1 MTIQRNIKYVNRDFN
16 SLRDQLIQY
25 TKTYFPTTYN
35 DFTPAS
41 PGMLF
46 MEMAAYVGDVMSFY
60 LDNQIQ
66 ETFMQYARQT
76 QNLYE
81 LAYLLGYKPK
91 VTGAA
96 TATLDFYQQLPAVGN
111 LPDFSYALTVQPNT
125 VVKSTSNPAITFV
138 TGDTLDFAFSSSAS
152 PTEISIYE
160 INGTTVESFLIKKSI
175 NAISATVKT
184 TTFQF
189 TDPVPFATVE
199 LQEDNIIGIQSIVD
213 SDNNTWYEVSHLG
226 QDSVFDSI
234 KNTNTNNPTYSTDSN
249 VPFLLQTKQVANRFT
264 SRFLNATTLQIQFG
278 AGTAL
283 NSDEELVP
291 NPNNV
296 GLGLPFER
304 DKLTTAFS
312 PTNYIFT
319 NTYGTAPTN
328 TTLTVTYLVGGGVI
342 SNVPQNDLTTVVS
355 TTINF
360 NNPVSDPTLRVD
372 IFNSLFV
379 TNPAAASG
387 GQDGDSIQEI
397 RQNSLVNFHN
407 QLRTVTIDDY
417 LLRALSLPSIYG
429 TVAKAYAE
437 AEKQVDVQAGQS
449 PASVAL
455 FILTYNQNKNL
466 TQASPAIKRNLQ
478 TYLSE
483 YRVLNDTVVLRDAYI
498 INIGVNFEII
508 TLPNFNSNQVLLACI
523 DTLKT
528 FFSIDNWQIN
538 EPILLRDIY
547 VTLDRI
553 EGVQTVKNVEIVN
566 KTGAGLGYSEY
577 AYDTKGATINNVVYP
592 SIDPM
597 IFEVKYPDSD
607 IQGRVVSLKF
617 IFITNGSL

>member
-1 MTIQRNIKYVNRDFN
+1 MAVQRNIKYVNRDFN

-35 DFTPAS
+35 DFTPSS

-46 MEMAAYVGDVMSFY
+46 MEMAAYVGDIMSFY

-96 TATLDFYQQLPAVGN
+96 TTTLDFYQQLPAIGN
-111 LPDFSYALTVQPNT
+111 TPDFTYALTVQPNT
-125 VVKSTSNPAITFV
+125 LVKSTTNPAITFI
-138 TGDTLDFAFSSSAS
+138 TGDTLDFAFSSSTS
-152 PTEISIYE
+152 PTEVSIYE
-160 INGTTVESFLIKKSI
+160 INGTTVESFLLKKSI

-189 TDPVPFATVE
+189 GDPIPFATVE
-199 LQEDNIIGIQSIVD
+199 LVDDNIIGIQSIVD
-213 SDNNTWYEVSHLG
+213 SDGNTWYEVSHLG
-226 QDSVFDSI
+226 QDSIFDSI

-249 VPFLLQTKQVANRFT
+249 VPFLLQTKEVANRFV
-264 SRFLNATTLQIQFG
+264 SRFLNETTLQIQFG
-278 AGTAL
+278 AGTAN

-319 NTYGTAPTN
+319 NTYGTAPSN
-328 TTLTVTYLVGGGVI
+328 TTLTVTYYVGGGVI
-342 SNVPQNDLTTVVS
+342 SNVPQNDLTTVISDTVK
-355 TTINF
+355 F
-360 NNPVSDPTLRVD
+360 NIPVSDATIRAD

-379 TNPAAASG
+379 TNPEAASG
-387 GQDGDSIQEI
+387 GQDGDSIEEI
-397 RQNSLVNFHN
+397 RQNSLVNFQN
-407 QLRTVTIDDY
+407 QLRTVTVDDY

-429 TVAKAYAE
+429 SIAKAYAE
-437 AEKQVDVQAGQS
+437 TERLSDVQVGQS

-455 FILTYNQNKNL
+455 YITTYNRDKNL
-466 TQASPAIKRNLQ
+466 VKASDAIKRNLQ

-483 YRVLNDTVVLRDAYI
+483 YRVINDTVVIKDAYI
-498 INIGVNFEII
+498 INIGINFEII
-508 TLPNFNSNQVLLACI
+508 TLPNYNSNQVLLQCI
-523 DTLKT
+523 NALKT
-528 FFSIDNWQIN
+528 FFNIDNWQIN

-547 VTLDRI
+547 VTLDEI
-553 EGVQTVKNVEIVN
+553 EGVQTVKNVEIIN
-566 KTGAGLGYSEY
+566 KTGVGLGYSGY
-577 AYDTKGATINNVVYP
+577 AYDTLGATINNVVYP

-607 IQGRVVSLKF
+607 IQGRVVSL
-617 IFITNGSL
+617 

>member
-96 TATLDFYQQLPAVGN
+96 TATLDFYQQLPAIGN

-138 TGDTLDFAFSSSAS
+138 TGDTLDFAFSSSTS

-379 TNPAAASG
+379 TNPSAASG

-397 RQNSLVNFHN
+397 RQNSLVNFQN
-407 QLRTVTIDDY
+407 QLRTVTVDDY

-437 AEKQVDVQAGQS
+437 AEKQVDVQTGQS

-547 VTLDRI
+547 ITLDRI

-566 KTGAGLGYSEY
+566 KRGAGLGYSEY

-607 IQGRVVSLKF
+607 IQGRVVSL
-617 IFITNGSL
+617 

>member
-1 MTIQRNIKYVNRDFN
+1 MTVQRNIKYVNRDFN

-96 TATLDFYQQLPAVGN
+96 TATLDFYQQLPAIGN

-184 TTFQF
+184 ITFQF
-189 TDPVPFATVE
+189 TDPIPFATVE
-199 LQEDNIIGIQSIVD
+199 LKEDNIIGIQSIVD

-319 NTYGTAPTN
+319 NTYGTAPAS

-379 TNPAAASG
+379 TNPTAASG

-397 RQNSLVNFHN
+397 RQNSLVNFQN
-407 QLRTVTIDDY
+407 QLRTVTVDDY

-466 TQASPAIKRNLQ
+466 TPASPAIKRNLQ

-607 IQGRVVSLKF
+607 IQGRVVSL
-617 IFITNGSL
+617 

>member
-1 MTIQRNIKYVNRDFN
+1 MAVQRNIKYVNRDFN

-35 DFTPAS
+35 DFTPSS

-46 MEMAAYVGDVMSFY
+46 MEMAAYVGDIMSFY

-96 TATLDFYQQLPAVGN
+96 TTTLDFYQQLPAIGN
-111 LPDFSYALTVQPNT
+111 TPDFTYALTVQPNT
-125 VVKSTSNPAITFV
+125 LVKSTTNPAITFI
-138 TGDTLDFAFSSSAS
+138 TGDTLDFAFSSSTS
-152 PTEISIYE
+152 PTEVSIYE
-160 INGTTVESFLIKKSI
+160 INGTTVESFLLKKSI

-189 TDPVPFATVE
+189 GDPIPFTTVE
-199 LQEDNIIGIQSIVD
+199 VADNNIIGIQSIVD
-213 SDNNTWYEVSHLG
+213 SDGNTWYEVSHLG
-226 QDSVFDSI
+226 QDSIFDSI

-249 VPFLLQTKQVANRFT
+249 VPFLLQTKEVANRFV
-264 SRFLNATTLQIQFG
+264 SRFLNETTLQIQFG
-278 AGTAL
+278 AGTAN

-319 NTYGTAPTN
+319 NTYGTAPSN
-328 TTLTVTYLVGGGVI
+328 TTLTVTYYVGGGVI
-342 SNVPQNDLTTVVS
+342 SNVPQNDLTTVISDTVK
-355 TTINF
+355 F
-360 NNPVSDPTLRVD
+360 NIPVSDATIRAD

-379 TNPAAASG
+379 TNPEAASG
-387 GQDGDSIQEI
+387 GQDGDSIEEI
-397 RQNSLVNFHN
+397 RQNSLVNFQN
-407 QLRTVTIDDY
+407 QLRTVTVDDY

-429 TVAKAYAE
+429 SIAKAYAE
-437 AEKQVDVQAGQS
+437 TERLSDVQVGQS

-455 FILTYNQNKNL
+455 YITTYNRDKNL
-466 TQASPAIKRNLQ
+466 VKASDAIKRNLQ

-483 YRVLNDTVVLRDAYI
+483 YRVINDTVVIKDAYI
-498 INIGVNFEII
+498 INIGINFEII
-508 TLPNFNSNQVLLACI
+508 TLPNYNSNQVLLQCI
-523 DTLKT
+523 NALKT
-528 FFSIDNWQIN
+528 FFNIDNWQIN

-547 VTLDRI
+547 VTLDEI
-553 EGVQTVKNVEIVN
+553 EGVQTVKNVEIIN
-566 KTGAGLGYSEY
+566 KTGVGLGYSEY
-577 AYDTKGATINNVVYP
+577 AYDTLGATINNVVYP

-607 IQGRVVSLKF
+607 IQGRVVSL
-617 IFITNGSL
+617 

>member
-1 MTIQRNIKYVNRDFN
+1 MAVQRNIKYVNRDFN

-35 DFTPAS
+35 DFTPSS

-46 MEMAAYVGDVMSFY
+46 MEMAAYVGDIMSFY

-96 TATLDFYQQLPAVGN
+96 TTTLDFYQQLPAIGN
-111 LPDFSYALTVQPNT
+111 TPDFTYALTVQPNT
-125 VVKSTSNPAITFV
+125 LVKSTTNPAITFI
-138 TGDTLDFAFSSSAS
+138 TGDTLDFAFSSSTS
-152 PTEISIYE
+152 PTEVSIYE
-160 INGTTVESFLIKKSI
+160 INGTTVESFLLKKSI

-189 TDPVPFATVE
+189 GDPIPFATVE
-199 LQEDNIIGIQSIVD
+199 LVDDNIIGIQSIVD
-213 SDNNTWYEVSHLG
+213 SDGNTWYEVSHLG
-226 QDSVFDSI
+226 QDSIFDSI

-249 VPFLLQTKQVANRFT
+249 VPFLLQTKEVANRFV
-264 SRFLNATTLQIQFG
+264 SRFLNETTLQIQFG
-278 AGTAL
+278 AGTAN

-319 NTYGTAPTN
+319 NTYGTAPSN
-328 TTLTVTYLVGGGVI
+328 TTLTVTYYVGGGVI
-342 SNVPQNDLTTVVS
+342 SNVPQNDLTTVISDTVK
-355 TTINF
+355 F
-360 NNPVSDPTLRVD
+360 NIPVSDATIRAD

-379 TNPAAASG
+379 TNPEAASG
-387 GQDGDSIQEI
+387 GQDGDSIEEI
-397 RQNSLVNFHN
+397 RQIRLVNFQN
-407 QLRTVTIDDY
+407 QLRTVTVDDY

-429 TVAKAYAE
+429 SIAKAYAE
-437 AEKQVDVQAGQS
+437 TERLSDVQVGQS

-455 FILTYNQNKNL
+455 YITTYNRDKNL
-466 TQASPAIKRNLQ
+466 VKASDAIKRNLQ

-483 YRVLNDTVVLRDAYI
+483 YRVINDTVVIKDAYI
-498 INIGVNFEII
+498 INIGINFEII
-508 TLPNFNSNQVLLACI
+508 TLPNYNSNQVLLQCI
-523 DTLKT
+523 NALKT
-528 FFSIDNWQIN
+528 FFNIDNWQIN

-547 VTLDRI
+547 VTLDEI
-553 EGVQTVKNVEIVN
+553 EGVQTVKNVEIIN
-566 KTGAGLGYSEY
+566 KTGVGLGYSEY
-577 AYDTKGATINNVVYP
+577 AYDTLGATINNVVYP

-607 IQGRVVSLKF
+607 IQGRVVSL
-617 IFITNGSL
+617 

>member
-1 MTIQRNIKYVNRDFN
+1 MAVQRNIKYVNRDFN
-16 SLRDQLIQY
+16 SLREQLIQY
-25 TKTYFPTTYN
+25 TKTYFPTSYN
-35 DFTPAS
+35 DFTPSS

-46 MEMAAYVGDVMSFY
+46 MEMAAYVGDIMSFY

-66 ETFMQYARQT
+66 ETFMQYAKQT

-96 TATLDFYQQLPAVGN
+96 TTTLDFYQQLPAIGN
-111 LPDFSYALTVQPNT
+111 NPDFTYALTVQPNT
-125 VVKSTSNPAITFV
+125 VVKSNSNPAITFI
-138 TGDTLDFAFSSSAS
+138 TGDTLDFSFSSSAS

-160 INGTTVESFLIKKSI
+160 INGSAVESFLLKKSI

-184 TTFQF
+184 QTFQF
-189 TDPVPFATVE
+189 GNPVPFSTVE
-199 LQEDNIIGIQSIVD
+199 LVDANIIGIQSIVD
-213 SDNNTWYEVSHLG
+213 SDGNNWYEVSHLG
-226 QDSVFDSI
+226 QDSIFDSI
-234 KNTNTNNPTYSTDSN
+234 KNTNANNPTYSTDSN
-249 VPFLLQTKQVANRFT
+249 VPFLLQTKQVANRFAT
-264 SRFLNATTLQIQFG
+264 RFLNDTTLQLQFG
-278 AGTAL
+278 AGTAN

-296 GLGLPFER
+296 GLGLPFEK

-319 NTYGTAPTN
+319 NTYGTAPSN
-328 TTLTVTYLVGGGVI
+328 TTLTVTYLVGGGVT
-342 SNVPQNDLTTVVS
+342 SNVPQNDLINVIS
-355 TTINF
+355 NTINF
-360 NNPVSDPTLRVD
+360 NTPVSDPTIRAD
-372 IFNSLFV
+372 IFNSLQV
-379 TNPAAASG
+379 TNPQAASG
-387 GQDGDSIQEI
+387 GQDGDSIEEI
-397 RQNSLVNFHN
+397 RQNSLVNFQN
-407 QLRTVTIDDY
+407 QLRTVTVDDY

-429 TVAKAYAE
+429 TIAKAYAE
-437 AEKQVDVQAGQS
+437 TEKLSDVQVGAS

-455 FILTYNQNKNL
+455 YIATYDQNKNL
-466 TQASPAIKRNLQ
+466 TRASNALKRNLQ

-483 YRVLNDTVVLRDAYI
+483 YRVINDTVAIKDAYV

-508 TLPNFNSNQVLLACI
+508 TLPNYNSNQVLLECI
-523 DTLKT
+523 NALKT
-528 FFSIDNWQIN
+528 FFNIDNWQIN

-553 EGVQTVKNVEIVN
+553 EGVQTVKNVEIIN
-566 KTGAGLGYSEY
+566 KTGVGLGYSEY
-577 AYDTKGATINNVVYP
+577 AYDTVGATINNVVYP

-607 IQGRVVSLKF
+607 IQGRVVSL
-617 IFITNGSL
+617 

>member
-379 TNPAAASG
+379 TNPSAASG

-397 RQNSLVNFHN
+397 RQNSLVNFQN

-607 IQGRVVSLKF
+607 IQGRVVSL
-617 IFITNGSL
+617 

>member
-138 TGDTLDFAFSSSAS
+138 TGDTLDFAFSSSTS

-379 TNPAAASG
+379 TNPSAASG

-397 RQNSLVNFHN
+397 RQNSLVNFQN

-607 IQGRVVSLKF
+607 IQGRVVSL
-617 IFITNGSL
+617 

>member
-66 ETFMQYARQT
+66 ETFMQYAKQT

-96 TATLDFYQQLPAVGN
+96 TTTLDFYQQLPAVGN

-360 NNPVSDPTLRVD
+360 NNLISDPTLRVD

-397 RQNSLVNFHN
+397 RQNSLVNFQN
-407 QLRTVTIDDY
+407 QLRTVTVDDY

-437 AEKQVDVQAGQS
+437 AEKQADVQAGQS

-455 FILTYNQNKNL
+455 FILTYNRNKNL

-597 IFEVKYPDSD
+597 MFEVKYPDSD
-607 IQGRVVSLKF
+607 IQGRVVSL
-617 IFITNGSL
+617 

>member
-1 MTIQRNIKYVNRDFN
+1 MAVQRNIKYVNRDFN

-35 DFTPAS
+35 DFTPSS

-46 MEMAAYVGDVMSFY
+46 MEMAAYVGDIMSFY

-96 TATLDFYQQLPAVGN
+96 TTTLDFYQQLPAIGN
-111 LPDFSYALTVQPNT
+111 TPDFTYALTVQPNT
-125 VVKSTSNPAITFV
+125 LVKSTTNPAITFI
-138 TGDTLDFAFSSSAS
+138 TGDTLDFAFSSSTS
-152 PTEISIYE
+152 PTEVSIYE
-160 INGTTVESFLIKKSI
+160 INGTTVESFLLKKSI

-189 TDPVPFATVE
+189 GDPIPFATVE
-199 LQEDNIIGIQSIVD
+199 LVDDNIIGIQSIID
-213 SDNNTWYEVSHLG
+213 SDGNTWYEVSHLG
-226 QDSVFDSI
+226 QDSIFDSI

-249 VPFLLQTKQVANRFT
+249 VPFLLQTKEVANRFV
-264 SRFLNATTLQIQFG
+264 SRFLNETTLQIQFG
-278 AGTAL
+278 AGTAN

-319 NTYGTAPTN
+319 NTYGTAPSN
-328 TTLTVTYLVGGGVI
+328 TTLTVTYYVGGGVI
-342 SNVPQNDLTTVVS
+342 SNVPQNDLTTVISDTVK
-355 TTINF
+355 F
-360 NNPVSDPTLRVD
+360 NIPVSDATIRAD

-379 TNPAAASG
+379 TNPEAASG
-387 GQDGDSIQEI
+387 GQDGDSIEEI
-397 RQNSLVNFHN
+397 RQNSLVNFQN
-407 QLRTVTIDDY
+407 QLRTVTVDDY

-429 TVAKAYAE
+429 SIAKAYAE
-437 AEKQVDVQAGQS
+437 TERLSDVQVGQS

-455 FILTYNQNKNL
+455 YITTYNRDKNL
-466 TQASPAIKRNLQ
+466 VKASDAIKRNLQ

-483 YRVLNDTVVLRDAYI
+483 YRVINDTVVIKDAYI
-498 INIGVNFEII
+498 INIGINFEII
-508 TLPNFNSNQVLLACI
+508 TLPNYNSNQVLLQCI
-523 DTLKT
+523 NALKT
-528 FFSIDNWQIN
+528 FFNIDNWQIN

-547 VTLDRI
+547 VTLDEI
-553 EGVQTVKNVEIVN
+553 EGVQTVKNVEIIN
-566 KTGAGLGYSEY
+566 KTGVGLGYSEY
-577 AYDTKGATINNVVYP
+577 AYDTLGATINNVVYP

-607 IQGRVVSLKF
+607 IQGRVVSL
-617 IFITNGSL
+617 

>member
-1 MTIQRNIKYVNRDFN
+1 MAVQRNIKYVNRDFN

-35 DFTPAS
+35 DFTPSS

-46 MEMAAYVGDVMSFY
+46 MEMAAYVGDIMSFY

-96 TATLDFYQQLPAVGN
+96 TTTLDFYQQLPAIGN
-111 LPDFSYALTVQPNT
+111 TPDFTYALTVQPNT
-125 VVKSTSNPAITFV
+125 LVKSTTNPAITFI
-138 TGDTLDFAFSSSAS
+138 TGDTLDFAFSSSTS
-152 PTEISIYE
+152 PTEVSIYE
-160 INGTTVESFLIKKSI
+160 INGTTVESFLLKKSI

-189 TDPVPFATVE
+189 GDPIPFATVE
-199 LQEDNIIGIQSIVD
+199 LVDDNIIGIQSIVD
-213 SDNNTWYEVSHLG
+213 SDGNTWYEVSHLG
-226 QDSVFDSI
+226 QDSIFDSI

-249 VPFLLQTKQVANRFT
+249 VPFLLQTKEVANRFV
-264 SRFLNATTLQIQFG
+264 SRFLNETTLQIQFG
-278 AGTAL
+278 AGTAN

-319 NTYGTAPTN
+319 NTYGTAPSN
-328 TTLTVTYLVGGGVI
+328 TTLTVTYYVGGGVI
-342 SNVPQNDLTTVVS
+342 SNVPQNDLTTVISDTVKFD
-355 TTINF
+355 I
-360 NNPVSDPTLRVD
+360 PVSDATIRAD

-379 TNPAAASG
+379 TNPEAASG
-387 GQDGDSIQEI
+387 GQDGDSIEEI
-397 RQNSLVNFHN
+397 RQNSLVNFQN
-407 QLRTVTIDDY
+407 QLRTVTVDDY

-429 TVAKAYAE
+429 SIAKAYAE
-437 AEKQVDVQAGQS
+437 TERLSDVQVGQS

-455 FILTYNQNKNL
+455 YITTYNRDKNL
-466 TQASPAIKRNLQ
+466 VKASDAIKRNLQ

-483 YRVLNDTVVLRDAYI
+483 YRVINDTVVIKDAYI
-498 INIGVNFEII
+498 INIGINFEII
-508 TLPNFNSNQVLLACI
+508 TLPNYNSNQVLLQCI
-523 DTLKT
+523 NALKT
-528 FFSIDNWQIN
+528 FFNIDNWQIN

-547 VTLDRI
+547 VTLDEI
-553 EGVQTVKNVEIVN
+553 EGVQTVKNVEIIN
-566 KTGAGLGYSEY
+566 KTGVGLGYSEY
-577 AYDTKGATINNVVYP
+577 AYDTLGATINNVVYP

-607 IQGRVVSLKF
+607 IQGRVVSL
-617 IFITNGSL
+617 

>member
-96 TATLDFYQQLPAVGN
+96 TATLDFYQQIPAVGN

-379 TNPAAASG
+379 TNPSAASG

-397 RQNSLVNFHN
+397 RQNSLVNFQN

-607 IQGRVVSLKF
+607 IQGRVVSL
-617 IFITNGSL
+617 

>member
-1 MTIQRNIKYVNRDFN
+1 MTVQRNIKYVNRDFN

-96 TATLDFYQQLPAVGN
+96 TATLDFYQQLPAIGN

-125 VVKSTSNPAITFV
+125 VVRSTSNPAITFV

-189 TDPVPFATVE
+189 TDPIPFATVE
-199 LQEDNIIGIQSIVD
+199 LKEDNIIGIQSIVD

-319 NTYGTAPTN
+319 NTYGTAPAS

-360 NNPVSDPTLRVD
+360 NNPVSDPTLRAD

-379 TNPAAASG
+379 TNPTAASG

-397 RQNSLVNFHN
+397 RQNSLVNFQN
-407 QLRTVTIDDY
+407 QLRTVTVDDY

-607 IQGRVVSLKF
+607 IQGRVVSL
-617 IFITNGSL
+617 

>member
-1 MTIQRNIKYVNRDFN
+1 MAVQRNIKYVNRDFN

-35 DFTPAS
+35 DFTPSS

-46 MEMAAYVGDVMSFY
+46 MEMAAYVGDIMSFY

-96 TATLDFYQQLPAVGN
+96 TTTLDFYQQLPAIGN
-111 LPDFSYALTVQPNT
+111 TPDFTYALTVQPNT
-125 VVKSTSNPAITFV
+125 LVKSTTNPAITFI
-138 TGDTLDFAFSSSAS
+138 TGDTLDFAFSSSTS
-152 PTEISIYE
+152 PTEVSIYE
-160 INGTTVESFLIKKSI
+160 INGTTVESFLLKKSI

-189 TDPVPFATVE
+189 GDPIPFATVE
-199 LQEDNIIGIQSIVD
+199 LVDNNIIGIQSIVD
-213 SDNNTWYEVSHLG
+213 SDGNTWYEVSHLG
-226 QDSVFDSI
+226 QDSIFDSI

-249 VPFLLQTKQVANRFT
+249 VPFLLQTKEVANRFV
-264 SRFLNATTLQIQFG
+264 SRFLNETTLQIQFG
-278 AGTAL
+278 AGTAN

-319 NTYGTAPTN
+319 NTYGTAPSN
-328 TTLTVTYLVGGGVI
+328 TTLTVTYYVGGGVI
-342 SNVPQNDLTTVVS
+342 SNVPQNDLTTVISDTVK
-355 TTINF
+355 F
-360 NNPVSDPTLRVD
+360 NIPVSDATIRAD

-379 TNPAAASG
+379 TNPEAASG
-387 GQDGDSIQEI
+387 GQDGDSIEEI
-397 RQNSLVNFHN
+397 RQNSLVNFQN
-407 QLRTVTIDDY
+407 QLRTVTVDDY

-429 TVAKAYAE
+429 SIAKAYAE
-437 AEKQVDVQAGQS
+437 TERLSDVQVGQS

-455 FILTYNQNKNL
+455 YITTYNRDKNL
-466 TQASPAIKRNLQ
+466 VKASDAIKRNLQ

-483 YRVLNDTVVLRDAYI
+483 YRVINDTVVIKDAYI
-498 INIGVNFEII
+498 INIGINFEII
-508 TLPNFNSNQVLLACI
+508 TLPNYNSNQVLLQCI
-523 DTLKT
+523 NALKT
-528 FFSIDNWQIN
+528 FFNIDNWQIN

-547 VTLDRI
+547 VTLDEI
-553 EGVQTVKNVEIVN
+553 EGVQTVKNVEIIN
-566 KTGAGLGYSEY
+566 KTGVGLGYSEY
-577 AYDTKGATINNVVYP
+577 AYDTLGATINNVVYP

-597 IFEVKYPDSD
+597 IYEVKYPDSD
-607 IQGRVVSLKF
+607 IQGRVVSL
-617 IFITNGSL
+617 